1 MKKISRRSFLA
12 VCGAMAATA
21 ALTACGGSSASTA
34 GTAASGS
41 TAGSTAGSAASGEV
55 FELKLSTTQTDTSMI
70 YQGLQAAA
78 DKVAE
83 DTDGHVKVT
92 IYPSSQLGG
101 EEDMIDQ
108 ALQGMGIAVLTD
120 AGRLSSYVND
130 IGIMNMAYIVDNYE
144 DGMKLMATDTFK
156 GWDADLAN
164 NGICGLCYNYYD
176 GARSFMGHKAY
187 KTPADLK
194 GAVIRTPGAD
204 PYVESIS
211 AMGATPYNIAWSE
224 VYNGI
229 QTKSIDG
236 CEVQYTSAVSSKIYE
251 VCEYVSKTE
260 HINLFNMVI
269 CGQAWF
275 DKLPAEYQE
284 VMKKDFSDCAY
295 NNAQDIIAAQADMEK
310 TLTDNGMTIV
320 EVDKDIFREAVKP
333 AYEKLGWTE
342 LREQLYKE
350 AGVEELIALILV
362 AGIAVLVFV
371 SALMRTIGHP
381 LNWAQ
386 DVALIAFAWLI
397 FLGSDVAMRGSGLI
411 GVDLFVKKFP
421 AGVQKVL
428 DILFKVI
435 IAAFLCV
442 LIYYGYGM
450 TTTGWARQITSLHIS
465 YSWVT
470 MAVPVGSFFML
481 ISTILNIIERVKTP
495 AGQEVKHEAGRDVG

>member
-34 GTAASGS
+34 GTAAS
-41 TAGSTAGSAASGEV
+41 GSTAGSAASGEV

-164 NGICGLCYNYYD
+164 NGI
-176 GARSFMGHKAY
+176 
-187 KTPADLK
+187 
-194 GAVIRTPGAD
+194 
-204 PYVESIS
+204 
-211 AMGATPYNIAWSE
+211 
-224 VYNGI
+224 

-284 VMKKDFSDCAY
+284 VMKKDFNDCAY

-320 EVDKDIFREAVKP
+320 EVDKDVFREAVKP

-350 AGVEELIALILV
+350 AGVEA
-362 AGIAVLVFV
+362 
-371 SALMRTIGHP
+371 
-381 LNWAQ
+381 
-386 DVALIAFAWLI
+386 
-397 FLGSDVAMRGSGLI
+397 
-411 GVDLFVKKFP
+411 
-421 AGVQKVL
+421 
-428 DILFKVI
+428 
-435 IAAFLCV
+435 
-442 LIYYGYGM
+442 
-450 TTTGWARQITSLHIS
+450 
-465 YSWVT
+465 
-470 MAVPVGSFFML
+470 
-481 ISTILNIIERVKTP
+481 
-495 AGQEVKHEAGRDVG
+495 

>member
-41 TAGSTAGSAASGEV
+41 TAGSAASGEV

-78 DKVAE
+78 DKVAA

-187 KTPADLK
+187 NTPP
-194 GAVIRTPGAD
+194 I
-204 PYVESIS
+204 
-211 AMGATPYNIAWSE
+211 
-224 VYNGI
+224 
-229 QTKSIDG
+229 
-236 CEVQYTSAVSSKIYE
+236 
-251 VCEYVSKTE
+251 
-260 HINLFNMVI
+260 
-269 CGQAWF
+269 
-275 DKLPAEYQE
+275 
-284 VMKKDFSDCAY
+284 
-295 NNAQDIIAAQADMEK
+295 
-310 TLTDNGMTIV
+310 
-320 EVDKDIFREAVKP
+320 
-333 AYEKLGWTE
+333 
-342 LREQLYKE
+342 
-350 AGVEELIALILV
+350 
-362 AGIAVLVFV
+362 
-371 SALMRTIGHP
+371 
-381 LNWAQ
+381 
-386 DVALIAFAWLI
+386 
-397 FLGSDVAMRGSGLI
+397 
-411 GVDLFVKKFP
+411 
-421 AGVQKVL
+421 
-428 DILFKVI
+428 
-435 IAAFLCV
+435 
-442 LIYYGYGM
+442 
-450 TTTGWARQITSLHIS
+450 
-465 YSWVT
+465 
-470 MAVPVGSFFML
+470 
-481 ISTILNIIERVKTP
+481 
-495 AGQEVKHEAGRDVG
+495 

>member
-34 GTAASGS
+34 GTAAS
-41 TAGSTAGSAASGEV
+41 GSTAGSAASGEV

-164 NGICGLCYNYYD
+164 NGI
-176 GARSFMGHKAY
+176 
-187 KTPADLK
+187 
-194 GAVIRTPGAD
+194 
-204 PYVESIS
+204 
-211 AMGATPYNIAWSE
+211 
-224 VYNGI
+224 

-284 VMKKDFSDCAY
+284 VMKKDFNDCAY
-295 NNAQDIIAAQADMEK
+295 NNAQDIIAAQDDMEK
-310 TLTDNGMTIV
+310 ILTDNGMTIV

-350 AGVEELIALILV
+350 AGVEA
-362 AGIAVLVFV
+362 
-371 SALMRTIGHP
+371 
-381 LNWAQ
+381 
-386 DVALIAFAWLI
+386 
-397 FLGSDVAMRGSGLI
+397 
-411 GVDLFVKKFP
+411 
-421 AGVQKVL
+421 
-428 DILFKVI
+428 
-435 IAAFLCV
+435 
-442 LIYYGYGM
+442 
-450 TTTGWARQITSLHIS
+450 
-465 YSWVT
+465 
-470 MAVPVGSFFML
+470 
-481 ISTILNIIERVKTP
+481 
-495 AGQEVKHEAGRDVG
+495 

>member
-41 TAGSTAGSAASGEV
+41 TAGSAASGEV

-83 DTDGHVKVT
+83 D
-92 IYPSSQLGG
+92 
-101 EEDMIDQ
+101 
-108 ALQGMGIAVLTD
+108 TD

-187 KTPADLK
+187 NTPADLK

-284 VMKKDFSDCAY
+284 VMKKDFNDCAY

-320 EVDKDIFREAVKP
+320 EVDKDVFREAVKP

-350 AGVEELIALILV
+350 AGVEA
-362 AGIAVLVFV
+362 
-371 SALMRTIGHP
+371 
-381 LNWAQ
+381 
-386 DVALIAFAWLI
+386 
-397 FLGSDVAMRGSGLI
+397 
-411 GVDLFVKKFP
+411 
-421 AGVQKVL
+421 
-428 DILFKVI
+428 
-435 IAAFLCV
+435 
-442 LIYYGYGM
+442 
-450 TTTGWARQITSLHIS
+450 
-465 YSWVT
+465 
-470 MAVPVGSFFML
+470 
-481 ISTILNIIERVKTP
+481 
-495 AGQEVKHEAGRDVG
+495 

>member
-41 TAGSTAGSAASGEV
+41 TAGSVASGEV

-187 KTPADLK
+187 NTPADLK

-204 PYVESIS
+204 PVSYTHLDVYKRQPSSMITPSRS
-211 AMGATPYNIAWSE
+211 ARWP
-224 VYNGI
+224 
-229 QTKSIDG
+229 
-236 CEVQYTSAVSSKIYE
+236 SAS
-251 VCEYVSKTE
+251 
-260 HINLFNMVI
+260 
-269 CGQAWF
+269 
-275 DKLPAEYQE
+275 
-284 VMKKDFSDCAY
+284 
-295 NNAQDIIAAQADMEK
+295 
-310 TLTDNGMTIV
+310 
-320 EVDKDIFREAVKP
+320 
-333 AYEKLGWTE
+333 
-342 LREQLYKE
+342 
-350 AGVEELIALILV
+350 
-362 AGIAVLVFV
+362 
-371 SALMRTIGHP
+371 RTIP
-381 LNWAQ
+381 PSPSVLSTSSTAP
-386 DVALIAFAWLI
+386 
-397 FLGSDVAMRGSGLI
+397 STAMLS
-411 GVDLFVKKFP
+411 
-421 AGVQKVL
+421 A
-428 DILFKVI
+428 
-435 IAAFLCV
+435 
-442 LIYYGYGM
+442 
-450 TTTGWARQITSLHIS
+450 S
-465 YSWVT
+465 
-470 MAVPVGSFFML
+470 
-481 ISTILNIIERVKTP
+481 
-495 AGQEVKHEAGRDVG
+495 

>member
-1 MKKISRRSFLA
+1 MKKLVSLLLCAAMVLA
-12 VCGAMAATA
+12 LA
-21 ALTACGGSSASTA
+21 ACGSAPASSSTASTGSASTD
-34 GTAASGS
+34 TAAAPADD
-41 TAGSTAGSAASGEV
+41 TV
-55 FELKLSTTQTDTSMI
+55 YELKLSTTQTENSMI
-70 YQGLQAAA
+70 YAGMKAAA
-78 DKVAE
+78 DKILA

-130 IGIMNMAYIVDNYE
+130 IGILNMAYIVDNYE

-156 GWDADLAN
+156 GWDADLAA

-187 KTPADLK
+187 NTPADLK

-260 HINLFNMVI
+260 HINLFNMAI

-284 VMKKDFSDCAY
+284 IVKKDFNDCAY
-295 NNAQDIIAAQADMEK
+295 QNAQDIIAAQAEMEQ
-310 TLTDNGMTIV
+310 TLKDNGMTIV

-350 AGVEELIALILV
+350 AGVEA
-362 AGIAVLVFV
+362 
-371 SALMRTIGHP
+371 
-381 LNWAQ
+381 
-386 DVALIAFAWLI
+386 
-397 FLGSDVAMRGSGLI
+397 
-411 GVDLFVKKFP
+411 
-421 AGVQKVL
+421 
-428 DILFKVI
+428 
-435 IAAFLCV
+435 
-442 LIYYGYGM
+442 
-450 TTTGWARQITSLHIS
+450 
-465 YSWVT
+465 
-470 MAVPVGSFFML
+470 
-481 ISTILNIIERVKTP
+481 
-495 AGQEVKHEAGRDVG
+495 